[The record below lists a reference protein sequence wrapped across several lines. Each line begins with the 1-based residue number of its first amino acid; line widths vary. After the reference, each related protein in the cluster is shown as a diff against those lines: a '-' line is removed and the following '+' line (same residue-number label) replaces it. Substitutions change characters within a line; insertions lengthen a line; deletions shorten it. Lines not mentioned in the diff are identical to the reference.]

1 MKNRLK
7 RLVLYFD
14 SLNFNYKTAFLVFI
28 IAGGMICIIILSQV
42 SIFTMKQDFDILF
55 DKRTKS
61 LMQLEHIKDSYKVNI
76 QDTLFDFEKKQINYA
91 QTIEVLQLAQ
101 EIIDKNWILYKNQTQ
116 LQNREILT
124 TFIKTFIIKE
134 ENYYENTSLKSSII
148 ENINKKKELI
158 KNEINKINFS
168 KQDDYFTN
176 INLEI
181 NAISIYLTSL
191 INYDLSLAINEK
203 RNTDKIFNTII
214 IFSIISI
221 FIVFLFSV
229 ILSLFII
236 DNFRKLHNSL
246 EQKVNEKT
254 KELQDLNNYLET
266 KISKEVAQ
274 NRKKDIIMFQQARFA
289 SLGEMLNNIAHQW
302 RQPLGAITMIIQSFQ
317 TKMSLGKLT
326 PDFVDEK
333 VNDALLMANNMSTT
347 LDDFKNFFSPNKI
360 KSEFSIKNCIEHS
373 IELSKYLLIQENI
386 DVKLTIR
393 KDVKINS
400 YYNELS
406 HVFLNIISNSKDA
419 LCSNVDKNDRIIKII
434 VNKFKNHLVVN
445 MVDNGGGIP
454 QDILPKIFEPYYT
467 TKYKSAGTGIGLY
480 MSKQIIEKH
489 MNGEIFC
496 KNIIHKMKN
505 DKVFNCSLFTIKIP
519 LENKNSEH
527 KNDK

>member
-28 IAGGMICIIILSQV
+28 IAGGMICIIILSQI

>member
-1 MKNRLK
+1 MKNKYYAL
-7 RLVLYFD
+7 LSYFD
-14 SLNFNYKTAFLVFI
+14 NLNFNYKTAFLVFI
-28 IAGGMICIIILSQV
+28 IAGGMICIIILSQI
-42 SIFTMKQDFDILF
+42 SIFTMKQDFNILF

-61 LMQLEHIKDSYKVNI
+61 LMQLENIKDSYKVNI
-76 QDTLFDFEKKQINYA
+76 QDSLIDLEKKQINYE
-91 QTIEVLQLAQ
+91 QTIEVLTLAQ
-101 EIIDKNWILYKNQTQ
+101 EIIDKNWSMYQEQTQ
-116 LQNREILT
+116 LQNKELLT

-134 ENYYENTSLKSSII
+134 ENYYENNTLKNSLIK
-148 ENINKKKELI
+148 NIDKKKELI
-158 KNEINKINFS
+158 KNEIIFVSLMKNAN
-168 KQDDYFTN
+168 YFEN
-176 INLEI
+176 LNLEI

-191 INYDLSLAINEK
+191 INYDLNLAINEK

-229 ILSLFII
+229 ILSLLII

-254 KELQDLNNYLET
+254 KELQKLNTYLET

-302 RQPLGAITMIIQSFQ
+302 RQPLGSITMIIQSFQ

-326 PDFVDEK
+326 SEFMDEK
-333 VNDALLMANNMSTT
+333 VNDALLLASNMSNT

-360 KSEFSIKNCIEHS
+360 KSEFNINCIEHS

-386 DVKLTIR
+386 EVKLTVR

-454 QDILPKIFEPYYT
+454 KDILPKIFEPYYT

-489 MNGEIFC
+489 MNGEISC

-505 DKVFNCSLFTIKIP
+505 EKIFNCSLFTIKIP
-519 LENKNSEH
+519 LENENKE
-527 KNDK
+527 KTNDK